1 MQGNCKL
8 ETSGWGQVRRD
19 GGHGLFSG
27 EAYLIE
33 KLGEEIGGK
42 IHLGRS

>member
-1 MQGNCKL
+1 M
-8 ETSGWGQVRRD
+8 EATGWEQVRH
-19 GGHGLFSG
+19 GGAHGLFSG

-42 IHLGRS
+42 IHLVLLCQ